1 MGRVLRS
8 YIPIHKVLEYPV
20 DILLRENCASVIKSY
35 AHHSE
40 LHQSQIKQKPT
51 TIDLIIYKHSIHTKL
66 CYLARVSLSGSS
78 QTPGVT
84 HFPFSFHLINL
95 RNKKIKPYIHPAFL
109 IRSAT
114 PGAKRRT
121 HLSDGQLDKTN
132 TCD

>member
-35 AHHSE
+35 ARHSE
-40 LHQSQIKQKPT
+40 LHQPQIKQKPT
-51 TIDLIIYKHSIHTKL
+51 TIDLIIYKHSITL
-66 CYLARVSLSGSS
+66 NYATSLALGLSGSS

-114 PGAKRRT
+114 PGAKRRI